1 MRHYITAA
9 IFVLATYLFAW
20 AGSAGSVDIFG
31 MPGTVSLFL
40 LTFAMQYAL
49 FIPSYLMRTE
59 KFFDISGSLTFI
71 AVIGLAYYRIE
82 SASDIQKILAAMIG
96 VWTVRLGIFLFAR
109 VLNDGGDRRFS
120 EIRLSFPRF
129 LVSWSLQGAWV
140 YIVSS
145 PAIFIL
151 TRSSVD
157 TYIDLFTYI
166 GCGLWALGF
175 IVETIADIQKRVFR
189 NNPLNSSAFITTG
202 LWSVSRHPNYLGEIV
217 LWTGLTVVTLP
228 FLVGWELVAILS
240 PVFTYLLLTRVSGI
254 NLLEEHAESKW
265 GDMDLYI
272 EYRNKTPK
280 LFPFS
285 RGE

>member
-1 MRHYITAA
+1 ME
-9 IFVLATYLFAW
+9 
-20 AGSAGSVDIFG
+20 
-31 MPGTVSLFL
+31 TV
-40 LTFAMQYAL
+40 
-49 FIPSYLMRTE
+49 
-59 KFFDISGSLTFI
+59 
-71 AVIGLAYYRIE
+71 
-82 SASDIQKILAAMIG
+82 
-96 VWTVRLGIFLFAR
+96 
-109 VLNDGGDRRFS
+109 
-120 EIRLSFPRF
+120 
-129 LVSWSLQGAWV
+129 
-140 YIVSS
+140 
-145 PAIFIL
+145 
-151 TRSSVD
+151 
-157 TYIDLFTYI
+157 
-166 GCGLWALGF
+166 
-175 IVETIADIQKRVFR
+175 ADIQKRVFR

-202 LWSVSRHPNYLGEIV
+202 IWSVSRHPNYLGEII